1 MFQSEA
7 FADKHVLITGGGTG
21 IGRHLAEVFAEHAAH
36 VGIAARR
43 EDPLIDTCRGIEA
56 DGGVADWRT
65 LDVRDEDR
73 VDTVV
78 ADFWDEWG
86 GIDVLIN
93 NAGANFISPAL
104 GISAN
109 GWRTVIDI
117 NLTGSFL
124 MSKAVGRRMVAAGEG
139 GRIINMSATNARGG
153 SPMIAHSGASK
164 AGINSLTESLAV
176 EWGGAGV
183 TVNAIL
189 PGPVRT
195 EGSDERLWTDEDLV
209 ESMEAQI
216 PLGRFGRPEDI
227 APLALFLASDAAGFI
242 TGALI
247 PCDGGDALRSPQFG
261 TG

>member
-1 MFQSEA
+1 MFESDA
-7 FADKHVLITGGGTG
+7 FAGTRVLITGGGTG
-21 IGRHLAEVFAEHAAH
+21 IGRHLAETFSDYGAT

-43 EDPLIDTCRGIEA
+43 EGPLKETCEAIEA
-56 DGGVADWRT
+56 HGGAAEWKT

-73 VDTVV
+73 VETVV
-78 ADFWDEWG
+78 GEFWDDWG
-86 GIDVLIN
+86 GIDVLVN

-109 GWRTVIDI
+109 GWRTVLDI
-117 NLTGSFL
+117 NLTGCFL
-124 MSKAVGRRMVAAGEG
+124 MSKAVGRRMISEGRG

-209 ESMEAQI
+209 ESMEARI
-216 PLGRFGRPEDI
+216 PLGRFGRPDDI
-227 APLALFLASDAAGFI
+227 APLVLFLASDSAGFI

-261 TG
+261 GG